1 MPIDRIRAMFALA
14 DDPDTRLFPPT
25 ELYSE
30 GWMLRLVLDAAMRGA
45 PCLPFVLAP
54 GARWFSEARLA
65 SPFLPRMR
73 GDRLAEG
80 FTHADAVVG
89 HLDVA
94 GVTTAGVVPAA
105 GATQFVVLEAK
116 MGSKL
121 SAGTRY
127 APDYDQLA
135 RNVAALAWTVTAE
148 ANAPPALTSLGVVVL
163 APARQLAAEPS
174 FAHHADKANIR
185 RKVAD
190 RIGLYV
196 EDREAHDRLRRWFDG
211 SFVPLLDSMVVAC
224 EPWEAALERVGA
236 TTEDGRVL
244 SAFYQ
249 RCLHHNQPIRL
260 AAGR

>member
-1 MPIDRIRAMFALA
+1 MPIDRIRAMLALA
-14 DDPDTRLFPPT
+14 DDPTNRLFPPT

-30 GWMLRLVLDAAMRGA
+30 GWMLRLVLDAAMRGT
-45 PCLPFVLAP
+45 PCLPFALAP

-65 SPFLPRMR
+65 SPFLPRRR

-94 GVTTAGVVPAA
+94 GVTTAGVMPSA
-105 GATQFVVLEAK
+105 GASQFVVLEAK

-121 SAGTRY
+121 SPGTRY

-135 RNVAALAWTVTAE
+135 RSVAALAWTVTRE
-148 ANAPPALTSLGVVVL
+148 ATAPPALTSLGVVVL

-174 FAHHADKANIR
+174 FALNADKASIR
-185 RKVAD
+185 RKVGD
-190 RIGLYV
+190 RIGRYAK
-196 EDREAHDRLRRWFDG
+196 DADAHERLRRWFDG

-224 EPWEAALERVGA
+224 EPWEAVVERAGVA
-236 TTEDGRVL
+236 TDDGRL
-244 SAFYQ
+244 LAGFYD
-249 RCLHHNQPIRL
+249 RCLRHSGVPSR
-260 AAGR
+260 GG

>member
-1 MPIDRIRAMFALA
+1 
-14 DDPDTRLFPPT
+14 
-25 ELYSE
+25 
-30 GWMLRLVLDAAMRGA
+30 MRGT
-45 PCLPFVLAP
+45 PCLPFALAP

-65 SPFLPRMR
+65 SPFLPRRR

-89 HLDVA
+89 HFDTA
-94 GVTTAGVVPAA
+94 GVTTAGVVPSS
-105 GATQFVVLEAK
+105 GASQLVVLEAK

-135 RNVAALAWTVTAE
+135 RNVAALAWTVTGE
-148 ANAPPALTSLGVVVL
+148 RSTPPALTSLGVVVL

-174 FAHHADKANIR
+174 FALNADKANIR

-190 RIGLYV
+190 RIGLYI

-211 SFVPLLDSMVVAC
+211 SFVSLLDSMVVAC
-224 EPWEAALERVGA
+224 EPWEAVLDRAPLDSNEGRLLAGFYERCLLHSGVRAVGGPDLVGA
-236 TTEDGRVL
+236 G
-244 SAFYQ
+244 
-249 RCLHHNQPIRL
+249 PG
-260 AAGR
+260 AGQE